1 MTLDL
6 SAAVQLTQWLLA
18 IGLALQ
24 SIESLVA
31 WRTFGNLPVFGL
43 RLVLALGLLL
53 PTTALPAFVFAV
65 IHVVLLL
72 TSMLLVARLRGPL
85 CGGSDSMFFQVQL
98 GLLTASLDFL
108 HPALSKLG
116 LGWIAA
122 QSVLSYLLAGIA
134 KLRNKRWRN
143 GDALRSLLQSE
154 GPYVLWQ
161 HARSVAKAPL
171 PCVTLAWS
179 LMTFE
184 LLFPLVLIL
193 PSDARLIVLS
203 LGLAFHILNAV
214 VLGLNRF
221 IWAWGATYP
230 ALLYFGSK

>member
-1 MTLDL
+1 MNIDSSST
-6 SAAVQLTQWLLA
+6 VQITQWLLA
-18 IGLALQ
+18 IGLAVQ

-31 WRTFGNLPVFGL
+31 WRTFGNRPVFFL
-43 RLVLALGLLL
+43 RLVLALVLLVPATVL
-53 PTTALPAFVFAV
+53 PPFVFAIV
-65 IHVVLLL
+65 HLLLLL
-72 TSMLLVARLRGPL
+72 TAMLLVARMRGPL

-98 GLLTASLDFL
+98 GLLVASLGFL
-108 HPALSKLG
+108 HPALPKLG

-134 KLRNKRWRN
+134 KLRNPRWRN
-143 GDALRSLLQSE
+143 GEALRSLLQSE

-161 HARSVAKAPL
+161 HARSVAKVPL
-171 PCVTLAWS
+171 LCAMLAWS
-179 LMTFE
+179 LVAFE
-184 LLFPLVLIL
+184 LFFPLVLIL
-193 PSDARLIVLS
+193 PEDARLILLS
-203 LGLAFHILNAV
+203 LGFTFHVLNAV

>member
-6 SAAVQLTQWLLA
+6 STTLQLTQWILSL
-18 IGLALQ
+18 GLILQ
-24 SIESLVA
+24 GLECIVT
-31 WRTFGNLPVFGL
+31 RRVFGPAPVFAL
-43 RLVLALGLLL
+43 RILICIWLLL
-53 PTTALPAFVFAV
+53 PASLAV
-65 IHVVLLL
+65 AWHAPLCHLLL
-72 TSMLLVARLRGPL
+72 LGSSVFLVMRMRGPL

-98 GLLTASLDFL
+98 GLLVASLGFL
-108 HPALSKLG
+108 HPVLPKLG

-134 KLRNKRWRN
+134 KLRNPRWRN
-143 GDALRSLLQSE
+143 GDALRSLLQSK

-161 HARSVAKAPL
+161 CARSLAKAPL
-171 PCVTLAWS
+171 PCVMLAWS
-179 LMTFE
+179 LVAFE

-193 PSDARLIVLS
+193 PPEARLILLS
-203 LGLAFHILNAV
+203 MGFAFHVLNAAI
-214 VLGLNRF
+214 LGLNRF

>member
-6 SAAVQLTQWLLA
+6 STTLQVTQWILSLGLILQGMECLVTRRVFGPAAVF
-18 IGLALQ
+18 
-24 SIESLVA
+24 V
-31 WRTFGNLPVFGL
+31 L
-43 RLVLALGLLL
+43 RILICILLLL
-53 PTTALPAFVFAV
+53 PTSRAV
-65 IHVVLLL
+65 AWQASLCHLLL
-72 TSMLLVARLRGPL
+72 LGSSAFLVVRMRGPL
-85 CGGSDSMFFQVQL
+85 CGGSDSMFFHVQL
-98 GLLTASLDFL
+98 GLLVASLGFL
-108 HPALSKLG
+108 HPALPKLG

-134 KLRNKRWRN
+134 KLRNPRWRN

-179 LMTFE
+179 LMAFE